1 MSVAERPLDDGY
13 DPHVRAP
20 EEKIVLAAPRPLAT
34 RWNRRTLAIAGTL
47 LGTVLLVTFI
57 GALFAASNRVR
68 QHDTPVPVV
77 TKPRD
82 EPARAEDPTGYQ
94 TVLNGPAEAITA
106 TTPGCEQYPVYN
118 GPPTTGCA
126 QATGSASPPAA
137 PGPRAVEQARDAAAV
152 SSPFFGGSSTTS
164 DRAESAS
171 AAPAQAASAGS
182 QPEEASGAVV
192 TPTAGGE
199 VEPQNG
205 QGEKRAFAGDSSG
218 EDYLKTRSYAP
229 MSPYEVKAGAVIPAA
244 LITALDSDLP
254 GEVVAQVTEPVYD
267 HATARLVLIPQGAR
281 LIGRYDSQVAFGQSR
296 VLVAWNR
303 IIMPNG
309 TSINIGSMTGSDLT
323 GASGLHDRVNN
334 HAGSLL
340 KGVLLSTLIQVGSS
354 ATQNSS
360 NTSNGNQVFNST
372 GAGIA
377 AETAQVGG
385 RITDRFLN
393 VQPTLQV
400 RAGWPIRVI
409 VSKDMILQ
417 PYRP

>member
-1 MSVAERPLDDGY
+1 MSIAERPLDDRY
-13 DPHVRAP
+13 DPHGSAP
-20 EEKIVLAAPRPLAT
+20 EEKIVLAAPRPPST

-47 LGTVLLVTFI
+47 LGTLLLVTFI

-68 QHDTPVPVV
+68 QHDAPVPVV
-77 TKPRD
+77 AKPP
-82 EPARAEDPTGYQ
+82 ELPIRAEDPTGYQ
-94 TVLNGPAEAITA
+94 TVLNGPAQTVPG
-106 TTPGCEQYPVYN
+106 TTPGCEQFAGSN
-118 GPPTTGCA
+118 GPPTTGCT
-126 QATGSASPPAA
+126 QAAGSGPPPAPA
-137 PGPRAVEQARDAAAV
+137 GPTVAQQAREAAAA
-152 SSPFFGGSSTTS
+152 SSPFFGGSAASS
-164 DRAESAS
+164 GGGESAS
-171 AAPAQAASAGS
+171 GAPAQAAAAAAQSGEAG
-182 QPEEASGAVV
+182 GAVV
-192 TPTAGGE
+192 APVAGRE
-199 VEPQNG
+199 VEVRNG
-205 QGEKRAFAGDSSG
+205 QGETRALDGDVSG
-218 EDYLKTRSYAP
+218 EDYLKTRAYGP
-229 MSPYEVKAGAVIPAA
+229 LSPYEVKAGAVIPAA
-244 LITALDSDLP
+244 LITALNSDLP

-296 VLVAWNR
+296 VVVAWNR

-309 TSINIGSMTGSDLT
+309 TSINIGSMTGADLT

-334 HAGSLL
+334 HFGSLL
-340 KGVLLSTLIQVGSS
+340 KGVLLSTMIQVGSS
-354 ATQNSS
+354 AAQNSS
-360 NTSNGNQVFNST
+360 NAASGNQVFNST

-377 AETAQVGG
+377 AEASQVGG